1 MKNDIMPVWRLLRS
15 NISAGQIAGYAVA
28 SFVGLVIVIT
38 ALQFYCD
45 VREPRSGSEPL
56 LPRDYIIVSKQVGA
70 GLSALLGDKAEFSES
85 EIEDLGRQPWVR
97 RIGRFTS
104 SDFNVAAS
112 VDAGGHSMST
122 YLFFESIPDD
132 YFDTLPAG
140 WSFDPARPFIPVI
153 LPKDY
158 LALYNFGFAGS
169 RGMPQ
174 VSEEMVG
181 LIPVRISL
189 SGRGRQQWFS
199 GRVVGFSSRLNTIA
213 VPQAFMDWANAE
225 FGEHGGTAAPS
236 RLIVEV
242 DNPGDPVAERY
253 LADHGIEVAGDKLA
267 GGRSAYFFTVV
278 TGVVVAVGAV
288 ISVLALFIL
297 LLSIYLL
304 MQKSRAKLRDLM
316 MLGYSP
322 GRIAR
327 YYYALMSVV
336 NLCVLVG
343 ALAVV
348 PLLRRL
354 WREPLEAMGM
364 TPGSIALSSV
374 VAVAV
379 MAVVTAVN
387 CGVVRRSLS
396 RMWFSR

>member
-1 MKNDIMPVWRLLRS
+1 M
-15 NISAGQIAGYAVA
+15 
-28 SFVGLVIVIT
+28 
-38 ALQFYCD
+38 
-45 VREPRSGSEPL
+45 
-56 LPRDYIIVSKQVGA
+56 PRDYIIVSKQVGA
-70 GLSALLGDKAEFSES
+70 GLSALLGDKAEFSEA

-189 SGRGRQQWFS
+189 SGRGRQQWLS

-213 VPQAFMDWANAE
+213 VPQAFMDWGNAE
-225 FGEHGGTAAPS
+225 FGEHGGATAPS

-288 ISVLALFIL
+288 DKRAGSVHPAAEHIPVDAK
-297 LLSIYLL
+297 
-304 MQKSRAKLRDLM
+304 KSRKTARPYDAWIFSRA
-316 MLGYSP
+316 YSP
-322 GRIAR
+322 V
-327 YYYALMSVV
+327 L
-336 NLCVLVG
+336 LCVDIGCKPVCPCRC
-343 ALAVV
+343 A
-348 PLLRRL
+348 RRS
-354 WREPLEAMGM
+354 P
-364 TPGSIALSSV
+364 V
-374 VAVAV
+374 VAPLMARAAGGDGHDAGLDSAFVCCRGGCDGRGHCRELRSGAAQPVAH
-379 MAVVTAVN
+379 VVQSMIEKPV
-387 CGVVRRSLS
+387 
-396 RMWFSR
+396 